1 MSNVPSYTA
10 DNISLGPGILY
21 VGVVG
26 TTPSIDVGA
35 IAEDGMEF
43 NVTRDFLEVNQGS
56 PKVLIKQFVTGETVE
71 LKCNTIEWNLTNL
84 TYALGTGV
92 TTSTALKDT
101 YAFGAD
107 PATREVAVHVQHAL
121 PSGHTISLYMW
132 RAQPTGEWNMSMK
145 QDELHQFPFSF
156 KALQATTAW
165 DGSALAVGQQ
175 LFKVTRF
182 KA

>member
-1 MSNVPSYTA
+1 LANVPSYNA
-10 DNISLGPGILY
+10 DNISLGPAIIY
-21 VGVVG
+21 VGLVG
-26 TTPSIDVGA
+26 STPTIDVGA
-35 IAEDGMEF
+35 VAEDGMEF
-43 NVTRDFLEVNQGS
+43 SVAREFLEVNQGS

-71 LKCNTIEWNLTNL
+71 LTCNTIEWNLTNL

-92 TTSTALKDT
+92 TTSTASVDT

-107 PATREVAVHVQHAL
+107 PATTEVAVHVRHSL
-121 PSGHTISLYMW
+121 PSGHTISIYMW
-132 RAQPTGEWNMSMK
+132 RAQPTGEWNMNMA
-145 QDELHQFPFSF
+145 QDELHTFPFSF

-165 DGSALAVGQQ
+165 DGSALPVGQQ